1 MAASIFMQGSTLRS
15 ASMPPS
21 HSHAGDESILPATP
35 SQLRRS
41 LSSSS
46 LSSSVCHSIHTC
58 VGPLESIAPTAPPPP
73 PSAPPVLQTIKGVDI
88 NTMNMM
94 MMRLVEGGLV
104 FRETLVVRSYEIGAD
119 KAASLETFL
128 NHFQES
134 ALNHVRM
141 SGLLGDGFGATHG
154 MVRNHLI
161 WVVSRMQ
168 VEVEKYP
175 LWGDIIELDTWV
187 GPSGKNGMR
196 RDWLVRDYRSGE
208 ILARATSTWVMMNKR
223 TRRLSKIP
231 DEVRAEISP
240 WFMERCAIKEASLS
254 DKVNKV
260 GDDAIYIN
268 SDLKPQRKDLDMN
281 QHVNNVKYA
290 GWMLETMPAS
300 IQECYELQSIT
311 LEYRKECGQNDVVQ
325 AVTSIDHRH
334 DSGDKGIRS
343 RVSRIGASQTEPKAQ
358 QKAYPALLPL
368 SQPAF
373 LSMTNI
379 SLDFVNVSKDLCR
392 LRQQLGYVHLL
403 RLQHNGA
410 EIVRAQTKWKMKL
423 MNHA

>member
-1 MAASIFMQGSTLRS
+1 MASSIMQTALCSST
-15 ASMPPS
+15 MPPS
-21 HSHAGDESILPATP
+21 HSHAGDGSV
-35 SQLRRS
+35 LRTGACPPQPLLRS
-41 LSSSS
+41 L
-46 LSSSVCHSIHTC
+46 SSVCHSIQTG
-58 VGPLESIAPTAPPPP
+58 VGPVESSAPTSPPPSPPSVAPPPP
-73 PSAPPVLQTIKGVDI
+73 PLLLQGVDI

-128 NHFQES
+128 KHFQES

-161 WVVSRMQ
+161 WVVSKMQ

-175 LWGDIIELDTWV
+175 LWGDVIELDTWV
-187 GPSGKNGMR
+187 CASGKNGMR
-196 RDWLVRDYRSGE
+196 RDWLVRDYKSGE
-208 ILARATSTWVMMNKR
+208 ILARATSTWVMMNGR

-240 WFMERCAIKEASLS
+240 WFIDRCAIKEASS
-254 DKVNKV
+254 SEKINKV
-260 GDDAIYIN
+260 ADDAIYIN

-281 QHVNNVKYA
+281 QHVNNVKYV
-290 GWMLETMPAS
+290 GWMLETVPTS
-300 IQECYELQSIT
+300 IQECYELQGIT

-325 AVTSIDHRH
+325 ALTSIDHKH
-334 DSGDKGIRS
+334 DNGDKSIS
-343 RVSRIGASQTEPKAQ
+343 SLVSRIGTTQTEPIDQ
-358 QKAYPALLPL
+358 EVSYPALLPL
-368 SQPAF
+368 SKPGY
-373 LSMTNI
+373 LNMTNI
-379 SLDFVNVSKDLCR
+379 GLDFVNVNKDLCS

-403 RLQHNGA
+403 RLQHDGA
-410 EIVRAQTKWKMKL
+410 EIVRAQTKWRTKVSKSS
-423 MNHA
+423 